1 MKSLKKDNFRWKIG
15 YTAAVG
21 GLLGAILF
29 FCIYGFAVVVPTYD
43 DWLWADNGDMTQHY
57 VGWQFFR
64 RSDWHFPLGMT
75 DGLKNEAVS
84 CMYTDSIPL
93 FALFFKLLS
102 PLLPETF
109 QYIGLWG
116 LFSFTAQGALAA
128 VLLSRFS
135 RSPLFCVIGSVFY
148 VVSPVVLQRMFTHE
162 ALAGHWIILWS
173 FILWAYCDHEWKFR
187 ATPVI
192 LWTLNSVTAVLV
204 HSYFV
209 PMVYLVLMGYVITD
223 VWSRKKLLRS
233 AACVIFA
240 TVFTLLTLFC
250 IGAFEGERSIS
261 GAGLGVYSAN
271 LNSLF
276 NSMGVSKFLTPMN
289 TDQGQYE
296 GFGYLGLGMIFAAF
310 LAAAALIRSFEKD
323 GTGFIRSAASAV
335 RRNRQYIAAFAAVAA
350 IGIFVAVSPVCK
362 LNARTL
368 YTIEYPASIQSL
380 LSIFRASGRFIWVT
394 DYLVYTAVFAL
405 LAKLEGKRTAVIAL
419 TLCLGVQ
426 LLDLR
431 DNMRTKHDI
440 FAEKVEYT
448 SPLSDPAWDKL
459 AESSSEI
466 IFLPLYE
473 NYLGNT
479 TMYFSFAKYACDNNM
494 TLSSFYLARA
504 SYENMA
510 EYAAEKL
517 ELLKSGNGSP
527 EALYIFTDENEIP
540 DRADVEIYRINGYT
554 AAKFIAE
561 QSAGN

>member
-29 FCIYGFAVVVPTYD
+29 FCIYGFAVVVPAYD

-75 DGLKNEAVS
+75 DGLMNESVS

-148 VVSPVVLQRMFTHE
+148 IVSPVVLQRMFTHE
-162 ALAGHWIILWS
+162 ALAGHWVILWS
-173 FILWAYCDHEWKFR
+173 FILWAYRDHEWKFR
-187 ATPVI
+187 AAPVV
-192 LWTLNSVTAVLV
+192 LWTLNSMTAVLV

-223 VWSRKKLLRS
+223 VWSSKKLLRS
-233 AACVIFA
+233 AACVISA

-250 IGAFEGERSIS
+250 IGAFEGESRIAE
-261 GAGLGVYSAN
+261 GGLGVYSAN

-289 TDQGQYE
+289 TDHGQYE

-527 EALYIFTDENEIP
+527 EALYIFTDENEVP

-554 AAKFIAE
+554 AAKFIAD
-561 QSAGN
+561 